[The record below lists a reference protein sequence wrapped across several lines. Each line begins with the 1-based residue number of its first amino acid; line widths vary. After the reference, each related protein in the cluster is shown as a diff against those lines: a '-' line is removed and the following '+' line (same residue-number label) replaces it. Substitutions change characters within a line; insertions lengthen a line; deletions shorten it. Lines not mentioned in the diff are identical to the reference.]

1 MRCVRFFCF
10 TTSFQVKNTVG
21 IMALVPQ
28 DMEARN
34 YYLGDTNKDRQGNR
48 KLKNLKTSR
57 FSKAL
62 TITT

>member
-1 MRCVRFFCF
+1 
-10 TTSFQVKNTVG
+10 
-21 IMALVPQ
+21 MALVPQ